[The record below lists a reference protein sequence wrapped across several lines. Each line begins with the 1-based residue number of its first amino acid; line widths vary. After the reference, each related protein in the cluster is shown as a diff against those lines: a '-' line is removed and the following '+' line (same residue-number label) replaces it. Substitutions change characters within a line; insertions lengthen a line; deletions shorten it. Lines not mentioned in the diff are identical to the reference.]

1 MRKRLSGGICAF
13 RASTLRLTRIREKLS
28 SRLRGPVPALRKECW
43 ERGELPMGHCGSSIP
58 GCNGLRSKPAPRER
72 WLEGLTW
79 FQPTS
84 CYYFHPIGLKGPVA
98 FLLLD
103 CENLE
108 TDELRV

>member
-1 MRKRLSGGICAF
+1 LGARWTPDG
-13 RASTLRLTRIREKLS
+13 TLRLID
-28 SRLRGPVPALRKECW
+28 
-43 ERGELPMGHCGSSIP
+43 P

-79 FQPTS
+79 FQLTS

-103 CENLE
+103 YENLD
-108 TDELRV
+108 TDEFRV